1 MKIGFIGCGNLA
13 ISLIEGFKSK
23 RVIKSSDI
31 GFYSSDSDDIKKSI
45 CKKYGVISYSTNA
58 EVVAAS
64 DLIIIAIKPNI
75 IFKVLD
81 EIKQCDFK
89 DKIILTVAAGVN
101 SKDIAE
107 KLSYDK
113 VIRMMPN
120 ILGSVGEG
128 MFVIA
133 ENSNLKA
140 EIDVITNL
148 FCKIGKAL
156 VVGEQYLAAVTAIS
170 GSAPAYVFMFIEAL
184 ANGGI
189 REGLPSG
196 ISYEIASQVVL
207 GSAKLA
213 LESDMH
219 PAQLREKVCSPA
231 GTTIE
236 AVASL
241 ENDGFKAAVM
251 NAVKKCANKS

>member
-1 MKIGFIGCGNLA
+1 ML
-13 ISLIEGFKSK
+13 E
-23 RVIKSSDI
+23 
-31 GFYSSDSDDIKKSI
+31 
-45 CKKYGVISYSTNA
+45 
-58 EVVAAS
+58 
-64 DLIIIAIKPNI
+64 
-75 IFKVLD
+75 
-81 EIKQCDFK
+81 EIKQCNFK
-89 DKIILTVAAGVN
+89 DKIVLSVAAGVN
-101 SKDIAE
+101 SKDVAE

-133 ENSNLKA
+133 ENNNLKP
-140 EIDVITNL
+140 EIDIIKGL
-148 FCKIGKAL
+148 FNKIGKAL
-156 VVGEQYLAAVTAIS
+156 VIGEQYLAAVTAIS

-189 REGLPSG
+189 REGLPCAV
-196 ISYEIASQVVL
+196 SYEIASQVVL

-213 LESDMH
+213 LESSMH
-219 PAQLREKVCSPA
+219 PAELREKVCSPA

>member
-13 ISLIEGFKSK
+13 TSMIEGFKSK
-23 RVIKSSDI
+23 RVIKSQDI
-31 GFYSSDSDDIKKSI
+31 GFFSSDSDDIKNSI
-45 CKKYGVISYSTNA
+45 CKKYGIVSYSSND
-58 EVVAAS
+58 EVVEKS
-64 DLIIIAIKPNI
+64 DIIILAIKPNVMH
-75 IFKVLD
+75 KVLD
-81 EIKQCDFK
+81 GIKHCNFEN
-89 DKIILTVAAGVN
+89 KIILSVAAGVN
-101 SKDIAE
+101 SCDIAQ

-133 ENSNLKA
+133 ENENLKS
-140 EIDVITNL
+140 EISQIKVL
-148 FCKIGKAL
+148 FTKIGKAL

-189 REGLPSG
+189 REGLPSAV
-196 ISYEIASQVVL
+196 SYEIASQVVL

-213 LESDMH
+213 LVSDMH
-219 PAQLREKVCSPA
+219 PAELREKVCSPA